1 MDVMNRPARPR
12 AADPRTRLPLI
23 LMTATLALSTA
34 LGGCGTDKPAPG
46 GANGKDRVPEVGYVV
61 AQTGSAPLVT
71 ELTGRT
77 AAYQTSEV
85 RPQVSGLIERR
96 LFAEGSLVRAGQ
108 TLYQIDAR
116 LFRAGSDQARA
127 ALASAEAAA
136 SAAQAR
142 ADRFKPLAEVEAVS
156 QQDYIDAQAQ
166 ARQATAAVAQARAAL
181 QTARINLR
189 FTSVPAPITGRIGRS
204 LFTQGALVTANQTE
218 PLAVI
223 QRLDPIYVDI
233 QQSAAELLA
242 LRRALAKGG
251 AVPTQAAVRLTLED
265 GSDYGLTGTV
275 EFTEVTVD
283 AGSGTVTL
291 RARFPNPQ
299 NLLLPGMFVRARFA
313 QSVEQSVF
321 LIPQQALARD
331 PRGNASVLVI
341 GPGNIVE
348 QRSVTALRTT
358 GADWVVSSGLRAGDR
373 VIVEGT
379 VAAKPGKPV
388 KPVPA
393 GAPQRIAASEPADAG
408 RQPK

>member
-1 MDVMNRPARPR
+1 MFLI
-12 AADPRTRLPLI
+12 AAS
-23 LMTATLALSTA
+23 LALSTA
-34 LGGCGTDKPAPG
+34 LGGCGAGKPAPG

-61 AQTGSAPLVT
+61 AQLGSAPLVT

-85 RPQVSGLIERR
+85 RPQITGLIQQR

-116 LFRAGSDQARA
+116 LFRAGSDQASA
-127 ALASAEAAA
+127 ALTSAEAAA

-142 ADRFKPLAEVEAVS
+142 ADRFKPLAEIEAVS
-156 QQDYIDAQAQ
+156 QQDYVDAQAQ

-204 LFTQGALVTANQTE
+204 LFTQGALVTANQAE

-251 AVPTQAAVRLTLED
+251 AAPTQAAVRLTLED
-265 GSDYGLTGTV
+265 GSDYGLTGIV

-348 QRSVTALRTT
+348 QRAVTALRTA
-358 GADWVVSSGLRAGDR
+358 GADWVVSSGLRAGER

-393 GAPQRIAASEPADAG
+393 GAPQRIAAPVPGGAD

>member
-1 MDVMNRPARPR
+1 MAM
-12 AADPRTRLPLI
+12 
-23 LMTATLALSTA
+23 LALSSA
-34 LGGCGTDKPAPG
+34 LGGCGNGEPAAG
-46 GANGKDRVPEVGYVV
+46 GAGAKGRTPEVGYVV
-61 AQTGSAPLVT
+61 ARLSTAPLVT

-85 RPQVSGLIERR
+85 RPQVTGLIERR
-96 LFAEGSLVRAGQ
+96 LFTEGSLVHAGQ

-116 LFRAGSDQARA
+116 LIRAGSDQARA
-127 ALASAEAAA
+127 TLASAEAAA

-142 ADRFKPLAEVEAVS
+142 ADRFKPLAEIEAVS
-156 QQDYIDAQAQ
+156 QQDYVDAQAQ

-204 LFTQGALVTANQTE
+204 LFTQGALVTANQAE

-251 AVPTQAAVRLTLED
+251 AAPTQAAVRLTLED

-283 AGSGTVTL
+283 AASGTVTL

-348 QRSVTALRTT
+348 QRSVTALRTA
-358 GADWVVSSGLRAGDR
+358 GADWVVSSGLRAGER

-393 GAPQRIAASEPADAG
+393 GAPQRIAAPAPGGPGNPA
-408 RQPK
+408 K